1 VLNRKFLTQNRSN
14 HILPL
19 FLRVHFLRIFFFLV
33 LSFSL
38 AIVSKGQDEPERKG
52 PRVGSSIIDDT
63 TRQVYGPQTSK
74 YYYEQDDF
82 FNRPQ
87 LYTID
92 TIITNVH
99 RMNSYVRAN
108 NNLYQDLGNTGT
120 AIHPIFFK
128 PPDLIGASS
137 GFNTYD
143 LYWDTESVKYFD
155 TKSPYTNLKIILGGR
170 GKSITRIA
178 FSRNINPQ
186 WNLGF
191 TYRVLLI
198 DKQIQRQGKGDRHV
212 KGGYLDFHTAYQT
225 KDSSYRLFINYR
237 HNKHEVDEY
246 GGVQLDGTYD
256 YKDFFSKDAIPWL
269 TEASSYEKRNNLHL
283 HHRYEIV
290 KALQIYHTLDSYQQ
304 GNGFKDD
311 LSKSPESY
319 YDNIEVDSTLTD
331 DYAKFK
337 SFRNEVGIKGNLLKL
352 FYNGYYAIRNYDMNY
367 KYIAEDTLFTKAKG
381 VENYIGGRISM
392 KLDSVFELTGWGE
405 IMQNGNYRIDAQ
417 LKSKWLEAS
426 LKQMQ
431 YAPSFL
437 QQAYR
442 GSHDVWDND
451 FNDVNI
457 TQLNGYLHY
466 TTKKLDISPGVTF
479 STLTNYVFFKRGYY
493 GQNQRVLPIQSSGTQ
508 VMAAPE
514 LKFFIRFLKDMSFS
528 TQTIYTAVLK
538 NDDYAI
544 QVPELFVNGQLA
556 YQKMWFKNNLDMQV
570 GVDVHWQ
577 SSYTANGY
585 DITTQQYFVQQSYY
599 TTAFPIIDVF
609 FNGRIKKARLFV
621 KYNNLLQ
628 LFTQQGYMPTPG
640 YPGYRNTLDFGVD
653 WSFYD

>member
-1 VLNRKFLTQNRSN
+1 
-14 HILPL
+14 
-19 FLRVHFLRIFFFLV
+19 
-33 LSFSL
+33 
-38 AIVSKGQDEPERKG
+38 
-52 PRVGSSIIDDT
+52 
-63 TRQVYGPQTSK
+63 
-74 YYYEQDDF
+74 
-82 FNRPQ
+82 
-87 LYTID
+87 
-92 TIITNVH
+92 
-99 RMNSYVRAN
+99 
-108 NNLYQDLGNTGT
+108 
-120 AIHPIFFK
+120 
-128 PPDLIGASS
+128 
-137 GFNTYD
+137 
-143 LYWDTESVKYFD
+143 
-155 TKSPYTNLKIILGGR
+155 
-170 GKSITRIA
+170 
-178 FSRNINPQ
+178 
-186 WNLGF
+186 
-191 TYRVLLI
+191 
-198 DKQIQRQGKGDRHV
+198 
-212 KGGYLDFHTAYQT
+212 
-225 KDSSYRLFINYR
+225 
-237 HNKHEVDEY
+237 
-246 GGVQLDGTYD
+246 
-256 YKDFFSKDAIPWL
+256 
-269 TEASSYEKRNNLHL
+269 
-283 HHRYEIV
+283 
-290 KALQIYHTLDSYQQ
+290 
-304 GNGFKDD
+304 
-311 LSKSPESY
+311 
-319 YDNIEVDSTLTD
+319 
-331 DYAKFK
+331 
-337 SFRNEVGIKGNLLKL
+337 
-352 FYNGYYAIRNYDMNY
+352 
-367 KYIAEDTLFTKAKG
+367 LFTKAKG